1 MRYKP
6 MRRMLAGFLA
16 GMMCLSMMPVSALA
30 DDSAAGT
37 ISAAE
42 AATPETALEQAT
54 PETAALGTEAQAFI
68 DAVNALDRE
77 AILSAV
83 RRWAIASA
91 AWQADSDNAALEEAL
106 NQAIESSDAA
116 AAPVYQ
122 AEDLY
127 YAIPK
132 EEQQDEKVQSA
143 YASLAALVAAM
154 QLAMENPTDTG
165 SGDPPDLAEI
175 TEMLYGDLP
184 DAPTGSYIGSMG
196 LPIATGPTQYFY
208 F

>member
-42 AATPETALEQAT
+42 
-54 PETAALGTEAQAFI
+54 
-68 DAVNALDRE
+68 
-77 AILSAV
+77 
-83 RRWAIASA
+83 
-91 AWQADSDNAALEEAL
+91 ADSDNAALEEAL

-196 LPIATGPTQYFY
+196 LPRLHRIPYLGIEQSQRVQAECRRQL
-208 F
+208 